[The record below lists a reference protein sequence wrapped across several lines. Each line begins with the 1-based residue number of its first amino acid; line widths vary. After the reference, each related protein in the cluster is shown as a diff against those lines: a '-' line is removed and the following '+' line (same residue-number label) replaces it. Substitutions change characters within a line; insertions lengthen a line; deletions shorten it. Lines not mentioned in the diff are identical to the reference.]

1 MDMPWDPPKIGS
13 RVHLHEPGGSLTT
26 VAPNPHRKRAIANM
40 RSPYEMQI
48 ICIDIT
54 NKCDLACSNC
64 TRLLENQDA
73 FWEMTPDNFRL
84 AVRSLDGFPG
94 AIAIIG
100 GNPAM
105 HRNFKEICDIFVKE
119 VPNKNQRGLWTNNIF
134 KHSELAKKVFG
145 VFNLNPHGSERG
157 IKSLAALRSRGWYHE
172 GHSSHSPLL
181 TAGKDLFEEEEMW
194 DRISK
199 CDINHEW
206 SASIVQNKGKLRAY
220 FCEVAA
226 SFDLARG
233 TDNGIEVVP
242 GWWRR
247 NISEFEDQVALFCPG
262 CGVPAKLAGHMDY
275 EEIDTYTVS
284 NEDLALKSLKKKR
297 KIIKFTES
305 PDNSRID
312 HKVTQYSERERKIS
326 NQKLK
331 FRSKLKFRI
340 TEAFHRELAYLRQMN
355 YGLRRS
361 LKRPRLP
368 GG

>member
-1 MDMPWDPPKIGS
+1 MDMPWKRPKLGS

-73 FWEMTPDNFRL
+73 FWDMTPDNFRL

-94 AIAIIG
+94 IIAVIG

-105 HRNFKEICDIFVKE
+105 HRNFKELCDIFVEE
-119 VPNKNQRGLWTNNIF
+119 VPNKNLRGLWTNNIF
-134 KHSELAKKVFG
+134 KHSDLAKEVFG
-145 VFNLNPHGSERG
+145 VLNLNPHGSERG
-157 IKSLAALRSRGWYHE
+157 IKSLEDLRSRGWYNQ

-194 DRISK
+194 DRISA
-199 CDINHEW
+199 CDINQNW

-247 NISEFEDQVALFCPG
+247 NVSEFEDQVALFCPG
-262 CGVPAKLAGHMDY
+262 CGVPAKLTGHMDY

-284 NEDLALKSLKKKR
+284 NEDLALKSLNKKR
-297 KIIKFTES
+297 KIIKLADPSDGST
-305 PDNSRID
+305 ID
-312 HKVTQYSERERKIS
+312 HKVTEYSPRLAIRAQQE
-326 NQKLK
+326 LK
-331 FRSKLKFRI
+331 YRVK
-340 TEAFHRELAYLRQMN
+340 TVFHRELAWYLRQMN
-355 YGLRRS
+355 YEFRRS
-361 LKRPRLP
+361 LKRLRHP
-368 GG
+368 GD